1 MLSRPGGLRPLR
13 IGCERDEQ
21 SCHHRRRRHRR
32 AGDGADAAPDRRA
45 LHRVR
50 GGARDAPAR
59 RRHQP
64 AAQCRARALRPRHHR
79 GRSRPRRPAGQ
90 GMGAGRAQRQ
100 RHLFRAARAARRLQ
114 LAAIRGASRPAS
126 TCCCYDKVVE
136 RIGPDAVR
144 LGSRVTGYRKNA
156 DGGVTRARRARR
168 RLDLR
173 GARRAADRRRRHPLG
188 GARADAPRPAA
199 DPLGR
204 RDHVAR
210 HDLGASRS
218 APAPRSS
225 ASARTA
231 SAWCSIRSRIPTRRP
246 ASR

>member
-1 MLSRPGGLRPLR
+1 MVRAADGIERVTNNPVIIAGGGIGGLATALTLHQIGVPCIVFEAVREMRPLGVG
-13 IGCERDEQ
+13 INLQ
-21 SCHHRRRRHRR
+21 PN
-32 AGDGADAAPDRRA
+32 A
-45 LHRVR
+45 VR
-50 GGARDAPAR
+50 ELYDLGITA
-59 RRHQP
+59 
-64 AAQCRARALRPRHHR
+64 

-126 TCCCYDKVVE
+126 TCCCTT
-136 RIGPDAVR
+136 RWWSGSGRRRCR

-156 DGGVTRARRARR
+156 DGGVTALDRTRR

-173 GARRAADRRRRHPLG
+173 GERRAADRRRRHPLG
-188 GARADAPRPAA
+188 GPRADASRRSRRSTGAA
-199 DPLGR
+199 RSCGAAPPGR
-204 RDHVAR
+204 
-210 HDLGASRS
+210 SRS
-218 APAPRSS
+218 APARPSS
-225 ASARTA
+225 ASARIA